1 MQQTQLPL
9 WIDPEGDEGGPL
21 SPGEYIRRELQKRGW
36 SQLDL
41 AAVLQ
46 RPVPTVNEIIK
57 GKKAVTSEM
66 AVSLGQAFGTSAA
79 LWAHREAAYR
89 LSLVSGVDGDT
100 EKKSRL
106 FEIAPI
112 KDLQRRGWINPS
124 AQSAD
129 EIEAELTRF
138 MGEDPLANGG
148 STLAALAK
156 QTFPAAEFSAAQRA
170 WLLQAAHVARQLNAR
185 AYQPELL
192 LAALPKLK
200 KFSTKPQH
208 AAKIPITLAEAGVR
222 LVVIEDL
229 PRTRI
234 DGAAFFLDRNP
245 KLPVIAL
252 SLRLDRVDTFWQT
265 LGHELR
271 HILNNDPLSL
281 DTNMVGEEREVQVS
295 AMELRAD
302 AEAANWLI
310 PEKDIESFRLR
321 AKPWYSEEAVH
332 LFASR
337 MGVHPSIVVGQ
348 LQHLGALGWDRH
360 ASLRAKIREHVL
372 AVATCDGYGKRL

>member
-1 MQQTQLPL
+1 MQAQLPL
-9 WIDPEGDEGGPL
+9 WIDPEGGDEGAPL

-46 RPVPTVNEIIK
+46 RPVPTINEIVK

-66 AVSLGQAFGTSAA
+66 AVSLGRAFNTSAE

-89 LSLVSGVDGDT
+89 LSLVGGVDGDT
-100 EKKSRL
+100 EKKARL
-106 FEIAPI
+106 FEVAPI
-112 KDLQRRGWINPS
+112 KDLQRRGWINPQ
-124 AQSAD
+124 AQTAD
-129 EIEAELTRF
+129 QIEAELTRF
-138 MGEDPLANGG
+138 MGEDPLSGTN
-148 STLAALAK
+148 SLPAALAK
-156 QTFPAAEFSAAQRA
+156 QTVPAAEFSTSQRA
-170 WLLQAAHVARQLNAR
+170 WLLQAAHVARQINAR
-185 AYQPELL
+185 SFQMDQLL
-192 LAALPKLK
+192 GALPKFK
-200 KFSTKPQH
+200 KF
-208 AAKIPITLAEAGVR
+208 AAKPEYAAKVPIALAEAGLR

-234 DGAAFFLDRNP
+234 DGAAFFLDNDP

-252 SLRLDRVDTFWQT
+252 SLRIDRLDAFWHT

-271 HILNNDPLSL
+271 HILNRDPLSL
-281 DTNMVGEEREVQVS
+281 DTNLVGEDREMQVGE
-295 AMELRAD
+295 MELRAD

-310 PEKDIESFRLR
+310 PERDIESFRLR
-321 AKPWYSEEAVH
+321 AKPWYGEDAVVR
-332 LFASR
+332 FASR
-337 MGVHPSIVVGQ
+337 MGVHPSIVTGQ

-360 ASLRAKIREHVL
+360 AALRAKIREHVL